1 MNKKKEL
8 RKQTRSLREEHQAR
22 HVVSGIVIA
31 LLLLMVL
38 ALAAYYLV
46 L

>member
-1 MNKKKEL
+1 MNRKKEL
-8 RKQTRSLREEHQAR
+8 RKQARAVREAHQAR
-22 HVVSGIVIA
+22 RVVNGIVIA